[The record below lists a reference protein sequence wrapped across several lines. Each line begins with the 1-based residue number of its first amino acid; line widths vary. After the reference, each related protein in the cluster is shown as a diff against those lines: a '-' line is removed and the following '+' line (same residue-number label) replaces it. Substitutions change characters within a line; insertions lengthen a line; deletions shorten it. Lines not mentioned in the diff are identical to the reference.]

1 MVLPTK
7 LKKGIEY
14 VIRFKNE
21 KGNTNIY
28 YGIFE
33 SYGQNKC
40 SCVFVNLVGD
50 LDIETKNVDEKDI
63 YEEFVSIIFFD
74 YKKYNFYDYNKIV
87 NAPYARQKMEKRALD
102 MVLKRV
108 VNEHFEW

>member
-1 MVLPTK
+1 MVLLTK

-28 YGIFE
+28 YGTFE
-33 SYGQNKC
+33 RYGKN

-50 LDIETKNVDEKDI
+50 LDIEDKHVDEKDTKI
-63 YEEFVSIIFFD
+63 LSLLYFLIIRNIIFIILI
-74 YKKYNFYDYNKIV
+74 K
-87 NAPYARQKMEKRALD
+87 
-102 MVLKRV
+102 
-108 VNEHFEW
+108 